1 MSDSLKRVISVPGP
15 TEKAK
20 FNEKRER
27 GRELNASPT
36 VAILILPNQ
45 LVKVELRV
53 IRVTLVTGH
62 FFTVS
67 FEAAE
72 ITTFALH

>member
-1 MSDSLKRVISVPGP
+1 MKRKK
-15 TEKAK
+15 E
-20 FNEKRER
+20 RER
-27 GRELNASPT
+27 ERELNAFALAFAV